1 LHHEQ
6 VPSKRAVDF
15 LCNVSSITAS
25 NYAGQDPKS
34 EDMDAY
40 EHEKML
46 LYDALENIE
55 QILPSLTVLKDYKNG

>member
-1 LHHEQ
+1 L
-6 VPSKRAVDF
+6 
-15 LCNVSSITAS
+15 SITAS

-55 QILPSLTVLKDYKNG
+55 QILPSVTVLKDYKKG